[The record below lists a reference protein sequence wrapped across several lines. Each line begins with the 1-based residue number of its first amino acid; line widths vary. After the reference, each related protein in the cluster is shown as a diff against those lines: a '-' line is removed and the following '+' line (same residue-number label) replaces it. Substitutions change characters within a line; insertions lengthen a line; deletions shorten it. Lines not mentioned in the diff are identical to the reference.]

1 MLANKNKSLNKKKAD
16 TIIVDDNYIKVSDA
30 YSYKKILKRRVR
42 NLRLKVVHL
51 IQLMKTKVKVL
62 EINEY
67 MINFHQ
73 KHTQMKNTNQQKSS
87 VKNVNDETRS
97 EEEGKLFKSDRRIT
111 ENDNRLDKD
120 LESPLKEKAVS
131 HLPKINNSTMSK
143 EVGLDDR
150 TSKLKEDE
158 KEEKA
163 VTDVIKLPPT
173 ASKTITVKTFV
184 VTSKMTENSI
194 IFRGG
199 YDKGYIFFIADDN
212 LFVCILIYFN
222 KKIHFQLITKKCKNY
237 KINC

>member
-1 MLANKNKSLNKKKAD
+1 
-16 TIIVDDNYIKVSDA
+16 
-30 YSYKKILKRRVR
+30 
-42 NLRLKVVHL
+42 
-51 IQLMKTKVKVL
+51 
-62 EINEY
+62 

-150 TSKLKEDE
+150 TSKLKED
-158 KEEKA
+158 
-163 VTDVIKLPPT
+163 
-173 ASKTITVKTFV
+173 
-184 VTSKMTENSI
+184 
-194 IFRGG
+194 
-199 YDKGYIFFIADDN
+199 
-212 LFVCILIYFN
+212 C
-222 KKIHFQLITKKCKNY
+222 
-237 KINC
+237 